1 MKTKITTFI
10 FSLFASM
17 SLIGQN
23 CVEQVTLSTSAWGG
37 ELELN
42 PYIFVDGE
50 DANDTYTVTPATIDC
65 GNIGTTSILVEGPDG
80 FSCTS
85 TLIYEDNIPP
95 VVVADQNIVLT
106 LSPDGTAFLLAQSVD
121 DGSYDNC
128 TDITISITPNTF
140 TCDDVGEVL
149 VTLRAEDEY
158 GNWNEAW
165 TNVSVIETIAP
176 TVLANDYLNVSFDS
190 NGEAVLSFDM
200 VEQGTGSF
208 DNCGT
213 VIKSLS
219 QTNFDCSDAGEQN
232 VILTVVDESG
242 NQASEIIIV
251 NFEDKLPPVP
261 VVVNLS
267 NAILSAGPGDL
278 TPSVK
283 LYAEDFDIGSYDNCG
298 IEEMTINKD
307 VFTCDDIGENEVVF
321 TVYDAAGNS
330 NSALVA
336 LTIIDNSTTTTSLA
350 CADEVTYYTFTD
362 LPTIPSPY
370 DFLVGGPYGCDFV
383 FSLEIRDVDGNPIP
397 NNQLTEAYLGQSL
410 SYKVIDFN
418 TGNSCWGSIV
428 ISDEDSDCEFSGV
441 DDINWPL
448 ELIELDLLNVEA
460 EEVTP
465 EYIANQPDY
474 TFADAYPTIDADSC
488 DLIGIAYSDIVI
500 PSGNFSYKILR
511 EFTVIDWI
519 NFDDPNVGVYTFDQI
534 INNNNYPAWY
544 ICDTLPR
551 SAPLGDCDSGHTLD
565 DHVEWP
571 NDISIADHRITPS
584 ELINFSG
591 IVLDDS
597 EPQFSGEDAEFYNYS
612 YDDKVGDL
620 TGESIIIERI
630 WTVKHL
636 DIPNIDFN
644 YTQEIEVVFA
654 DFSNLVAVNTHSNRA
669 VPEVDLGNNIMTDQF
684 GKALVGDN
692 LTVAPVFSTDPLNGL
707 DIVDVYMMREHVL
720 GISQLSPYQIAAA
733 DINGEDG
740 VTTLD
745 IVLLQ
750 RILLGLTTD
759 TDAWSFLDITDS
771 NTGLET
777 LKGHYVAIKSG
788 DVNDSALLPGETAAT
803 LDGANLYYEDQ
814 LINVGENYDIPFYSE
829 AMINATGIELRM
841 NYEPSLLKI
850 TDVTSDLFNDGVV
863 WSVNEEEKF
872 ITILITD
879 VEESHYLDGTEELFH
894 ISAEALNN
902 SVLQQG
908 LLFSETYRSFFIDTN
923 LEKYRINGAVD
934 NGMVIGT
941 NDQEF
946 AAGINV
952 YPNPAVDFITVD
964 LSKTNIL
971 DEYSISL
978 FDTDGRQI
986 STQRNS
992 QTIKTSTIQTGSYLL
1007 YLSSGDSYYSQIIQ
1021 VYR

>member
-1 MKTKITTFI
+1 
-10 FSLFASM
+10 
-17 SLIGQN
+17 
-23 CVEQVTLSTSAWGG
+23 
-37 ELELN
+37 
-42 PYIFVDGE
+42 
-50 DANDTYTVTPATIDC
+50 
-65 GNIGTTSILVEGPDG
+65 
-80 FSCTS
+80 
-85 TLIYEDNIPP
+85 
-95 VVVADQNIVLT
+95 
-106 LSPDGTAFLLAQSVD
+106 
-121 DGSYDNC
+121 
-128 TDITISITPNTF
+128 
-140 TCDDVGEVL
+140 
-149 VTLRAEDEY
+149 
-158 GNWNEAW
+158 
-165 TNVSVIETIAP
+165 
-176 TVLANDYLNVSFDS
+176 
-190 NGEAVLSFDM
+190 
-200 VEQGTGSF
+200 
-208 DNCGT
+208 
-213 VIKSLS
+213 
-219 QTNFDCSDAGEQN
+219 
-232 VILTVVDESG
+232 VDESG

-597 EPQFSGEDAEFYNYS
+597 E
-612 YDDKVGDL
+612 
-620 TGESIIIERI
+620 R
-630 WTVKHL
+630 
-636 DIPNIDFN
+636 
-644 YTQEIEVVFA
+644 
-654 DFSNLVAVNTHSNRA
+654 
-669 VPEVDLGNNIMTDQF
+669 
-684 GKALVGDN
+684 DN